1 MTVNKRSKKQR
12 KHKEFLN
19 FTDAV
24 QILGFGTHNR
34 ISILVK
40 NGILQAYKLPLTPKL
55 KVLKQDV
62 ESLVTPEQNGQ
73 S

>member
-34 ISILVK
+34 ITQLVK
-40 NGILQAYKLPLTPKL
+40 NGKLQAYKLPLTQKL
-55 KVLKQDV
+55 RVLKQDV
-62 ESLVTPEQNGQ
+62 ESLVTTEQNDQ
-73 S
+73 N